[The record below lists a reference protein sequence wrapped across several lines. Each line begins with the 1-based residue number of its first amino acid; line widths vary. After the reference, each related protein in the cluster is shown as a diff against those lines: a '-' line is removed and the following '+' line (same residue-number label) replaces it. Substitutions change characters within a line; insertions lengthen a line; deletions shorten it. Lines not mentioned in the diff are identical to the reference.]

1 MNNLVE
7 VIDSIDIEPVKDS
20 YFNLESKIKWNS
32 YSLSTSNR
40 QTSIQFKL
48 GEDPF
53 LSACGTITGTDNV
66 YTQLNPLFK
75 DTIFEELVKKYN
87 LVRTRLMWAETRS
100 CYSIHKDKTKR
111 VHIPLITNPHC
122 MFLFPEHKDLI
133 FLKEGSVYL
142 VDTTNT
148 HTFCNFSN
156 ERRLHLVGCV
166 DE

>member
-1 MNNLVE
+1 MTNLIQI
-7 VIDSIDIEPVKDS
+7 IDNIDIDPIKDS
-20 YFNLESKIKWNS
+20 YFKLESNIKWNN

-40 QTSIQFKL
+40 QTSIQFKI

-53 LSACGTITGTDNV
+53 LSACGTITGRDNE
-66 YTQLNPLFK
+66 YSQLNSLFK
-75 DTIFEELVKKYN
+75 NTIFEELINKYS
-87 LVRTRLMWAETRS
+87 LVRTRLMWAESKS
-100 CYSIHKDKTKR
+100 CYSIHKDKNKR

-142 VDTTNT
+142 VNTTET
-148 HTFCNFSN
+148 HTFCNFSS